1 MRLLLAA
8 EAAALLRLSENRVY
22 ELAKRRLIPCVR
34 IGRQIRFP
42 EDKLIAWIEAGG
54 CPLEAPC
61 RPAMKVVDSSRRSAE
76 RG

>member
-22 ELAKRRLIPCVR
+22 DLAARGVLPCVR

-42 EDKLIAWIEAGG
+42 EDKLLAWIEAGG
-54 CPLEAPC
+54 SPLEAAAH
-61 RPAMKVVDSSRRSAE
+61 PALNVVDSRRQVE

>member
-1 MRLLLAA
+1 MKLLLAV

-42 EDKLIAWIEAGG
+42 EDKLIAWLEAGG
-54 CPLEAPC
+54 SPLEATSP
-61 RPAMKVVDSSRRSAE
+61 PARNIVDLPRRSGE